1 MLLYCVQDTM
11 LTLYCQLLN
20 HVMEQLL
27 SSPTTWCA
35 KRPFTIN
42 SVTFI
47 DSCQFMLSSFNK
59 LSSNLSK
66 GQFRETRKYLG
77 SFYVQQPN
85 QPQINNVTE
94 GGKEGEVMHINEDYR
109 NYPYQPPRLMSDQQQ
124 QFEEDLAL
132 MTRKGVY
139 PYEYM
144 DSFEGFQEPQ
154 LPPKDAFYSLL
165 TEEDI
170 YETDYTHAQ
179 RLFNHFDMA
188 DPGGYCNFY
197 MLTDALL
204 LVVVFE
210 NFRDVCF
217 QRYGLDPAHNY
228 TSPGL
233 SWQAAL
239 KMTDVES
246 DLLTDIDQ
254 HLFIEEGIRGG
265 VAMISYQYAR
275 ANAPGM
281 ENYDVSKRNSYIMN
295 LDTNNLYGWAM
306 PQPLPAPNFKW
317 LTYEEMEELDVMMV
331 PDDSSR
337 EYILQCDLGKYY
349 FYYLYIYVY
358 FIKFNVLFLCI
369 SEYPRDFI
377 KCNLSFLYISEYPH
391 EFHDL
396 HKDYPLAPEH
406 LQIEENISDY
416 KHHLLQDEG
425 FSKPPPKLV
434 PNFLNKTNYII
445 HYRNLKLYLEL
456 GLRLTN
462 VHRVLSFDQSPWLK
476 N

>member
-1 MLLYCVQDTM
+1 
-11 LTLYCQLLN
+11 
-20 HVMEQLL
+20 
-27 SSPTTWCA
+27 
-35 KRPFTIN
+35 
-42 SVTFI
+42 
-47 DSCQFMLSSFNK
+47 
-59 LSSNLSK
+59 
-66 GQFRETRKYLG
+66 
-77 SFYVQQPN
+77 
-85 QPQINNVTE
+85 
-94 GGKEGEVMHINEDYR
+94 
-109 NYPYQPPRLMSDQQQ
+109 
-124 QFEEDLAL
+124 
-132 MTRKGVY
+132 
-139 PYEYM
+139 
-144 DSFEGFQEPQ
+144 
-154 LPPKDAFYSLL
+154 
-165 TEEDI
+165 
-170 YETDYTHAQ
+170 
-179 RLFNHFDMA
+179 
-188 DPGGYCNFY
+188 
-197 MLTDALL
+197 
-204 LVVVFE
+204 
-210 NFRDVCF
+210 
-217 QRYGLDPAHNY
+217 
-228 TSPGL
+228 
-233 SWQAAL
+233 
-239 KMTDVES
+239 
-246 DLLTDIDQ
+246 
-254 HLFIEEGIRGG
+254 
-265 VAMISYQYAR
+265 MISYQYAR

-306 PQPLPAPNFKW
+306 PQPLPTPTFKW

-377 KCNLSFLYISEYPH
+377 NYNLSFLYISEYPH

-416 KHHLLQDEG
+416 QHHLLQDEG
-425 FSKPPPKLV
+425 FSKPPPKRV

-456 GLRLTN
+456 GLCLTN